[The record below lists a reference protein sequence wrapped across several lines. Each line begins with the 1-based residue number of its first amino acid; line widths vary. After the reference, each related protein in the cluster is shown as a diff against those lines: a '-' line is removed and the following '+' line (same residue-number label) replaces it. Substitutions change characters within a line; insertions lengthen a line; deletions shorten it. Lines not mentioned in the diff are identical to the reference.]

1 MYFENGKVD
10 RERQRRENMR
20 VEEERMTSLLHLDP
34 RKHTKLQVMAR
45 ANEALSERN
54 RDVEHLTKTCEDTQK
69 QVNKC
74 LTTLETSLQTTVS
87 ALVDLTKRVM
97 SLEEE
102 NRLLR
107 DSVKMQ
113 SGMEP
118 APENK
123 NLRDELDEDMWFA

>member
-20 VEEERMTSLLHLDP
+20 VEEVTSLLHLDP
-34 RKHTKLQVMAR
+34 RKLQVMAR